1 MTSRSVRRLA
11 SAVAAFSVIAASA
24 AAGATIDGPGPGYF
38 ASDNVEFVAHV
49 PLNNDSAGGALVG
62 KYFYITSS
70 RGLLIYD
77 VSTPESPSM
86 VSFLPL
92 PQDPYFAEEDP
103 DTNGSILLVGAFG
116 DLNVIDVED
125 KTNPQ
130 ILATLADA
138 DAHTTTCVLDCKWSY
153 NSDGQIID
161 LRKPAAP
168 KIAGN
173 WGKGMLAES
182 GHDVTEVAP
191 GLVVTSTNPMMLL
204 DARDDPAKPSLLAS
218 TERLGGRYIHGNLW
232 PRGAKDRF
240 LLAGGESGA
249 GSCDSEGDSGS
260 LMTFDARSWRK
271 TRTFRMI
278 DEYIMGTGVPTD
290 GKMPAVLFCGHWFD
304 THPDYRNG
312 GVVAMAWYE
321 HGTHL
326 FDVSGKGKIKEIGYF
341 LPLAGSTSAE
351 YWLNDEILYT
361 VDYNR
366 GIDIIRF
373 TGKA

>member
-1 MTSRSVRRLA
+1 MRAKGLGRLT
-11 SAVAAFSVIAASA
+11 
-24 AAGATIDGPGPGYF
+24 AAGCALVAFVASSANATIDEPGPGYF
-38 ASDNVEFVAHV
+38 ASDNIEFVAHV

-62 KYFYITSS
+62 DYFYVTSS

-77 VSTPESPSM
+77 VSEPKSPAM

-125 KTNPQ
+125 KSNPQ
-130 ILATLADA
+130 ILATLAGA
-138 DAHTTTCVLDCKWSY
+138 DAHTTTCVLDCKWVY

-161 LRKPAAP
+161 LRKPADP
-168 KIAGN
+168 KIAGD
-173 WGKGMLAES
+173 WGKGLPAQG

-191 GLVVTSTNPMMLL
+191 GLVMTSSNPIQYL
-204 DARDDPAKPSLLAS
+204 DARDNPAKPTLLAA
-218 TERLGGRYIHGNLW
+218 TKRLDGRYIHGNLW
-232 PRGAKDRF
+232 PRKTKDRF
-240 LLAGGESGA
+240 LLVGGESGT
-249 GSCDSEGDSGS
+249 GTCDSKGEDGTF
-260 LMTFDARSWRK
+260 MTFDATKWR
-271 TRTFRMI
+271 TSHTFTMI
-278 DEYIMGTGVPTD
+278 DEYVMGSGLPTD
-290 GKMPAVLFCGHWFD
+290 GKMPAVLYCGHWFD
-304 THPDYRNG
+304 THPSFRNG

-326 FDVSGKGKIKEIGYF
+326 FDVSSKGKIEEIGYF
-341 LPLAGSTSAE
+341 LPAAGSTSAE
-351 YWLNDEILYT
+351 YWLNDQILYT

-366 GIDIIRF
+366 GIDILRF